1 MVINTKKLYF
11 FKKIYYAHINIL
23 IIFLVY
29 IKIIN
34 LKGEEMKTLFSSS
47 DTLLVVIFAIVAIGL
62 WVQKFKIF
70 KSLGP
75 ALTVIIIGIILSNL
89 KVVPT
94 GHEVYGVLSTV
105 YHFQ

>member
-1 MVINTKKLYF
+1 
-11 FKKIYYAHINIL
+11 
-23 IIFLVY
+23 
-29 IKIIN
+29 
-34 LKGEEMKTLFSSS
+34 MKTLFSSS

-94 GHEVYGVLSTV
+94 GH
-105 YHFQ
+105 